1 MFMKLSELQKEV
13 NKDIDDSLPNADIN
27 GWLNRCLD
35 DLTPVANYQ
44 KSAVIN
50 IVADQKEYPLPLD
63 LVTIAFLID
72 GERQLSTVPIN
83 DFGNSGY
90 KFWGNNII
98 LQPVPKDA
106 KTLDLYYQARLPHLV
121 NADDVPAIP
130 EEYHDLLVLY
140 AVAKAK
146 YQDEEES
153 MQNNAMNEYYARKN
167 EFIASRHS
175 GEIDYIQNTYW

>member
-1 MFMKLSELQKEV
+1 MKLSELQKEV

-50 IVADQKEYPLPLD
+50 VVPDQKEYALPSD
-63 LVTIAFLID
+63 LITIAFLID
-72 GERQLSTVPIN
+72 KEERLNPVPVN
-83 DFGNSGY
+83 DFSSNGYKYWGNS
-90 KFWGNNII
+90 II
-98 LQPVPKDA
+98 LQPTPKEV
-106 KTLDLYYQARLPHLV
+106 KTLDLYYHARLPHLV

-130 EEYHDLLVLY
+130 QEYHDLLVLY

-153 MQNNAMNEYYARKN
+153 MQNNAMNEYYMRKN
-167 EFIASRHS
+167 DFISSRHS
-175 GEIDYIQNTYW
+175 GEINYIQNTYW